1 MKENLL
7 THLQTEYSFSSLEAK
22 KIVYALEAILSEV
35 SKIIILLVLSVP
47 FHCGD
52 QFTVITLVLLS
63 IRCYSGGLHFSHYI
77 SCLGFS
83 FLFYSVTILLACC
96 PLPDMCISLGLI
108 LSLGA
113 AALTG
118 PVTSAMRPALTPAE
132 FDKYTHRTTFVLL
145 FYSVLLTLWKT
156 LPYRKIIF
164 WVIVLQIF
172 QLLCAHISCAHILCA
187 HVARKGEHHE
197 KTAYAEDL

>member
-7 THLQTEYSFSSLEAK
+7 THLQAEYRFSALEAK
-22 KIVYALEAILSEV
+22 KILYALEAIFSEV
-35 SKIIILLVLSVP
+35 SKIVILLVLSVP
-47 FHCGD
+47 FHCAL

-63 IRCYSGGLHFSHYI
+63 IRCYSGGLHFSHYV

-83 FLFYSVTILLACC
+83 LLFYAVTILLACR
-96 PLPDMCISLGLI
+96 PLPDTCISLGLV

-132 FDKYTHRTTFVLL
+132 FAKYTHRTTLVLL

-156 LPYRKIIF
+156 LPYRKTIF

-172 QLLCAHISCAHILCA
+172 QLLCAHMICAHA
-187 HVARKGEHHE
+187 ARKGEHHE